1 MDASVGAMAA
11 NVLTASAL
19 ASDAAT
25 EIAAAVRTNLAVE
38 LGRIDAEISSRMAT
52 FTLPT
57 HFSSLDIAA
66 NGHVSADVKAVSHN
80 AITASSIQG
89 GSITA
94 AKFAAGA
101 IDANALATDAA
112 TEIATAVY
120 TGQMTEAY
128 RAAGVAPTLAQSL
141 FELIAHMGDSAISG
155 TTKTLRKIDGT
166 TAKTFTLD
174 SSTPTSITEAT

>member
-1 MDASVGAMAA
+1 
-11 NVLTASAL
+11 
-19 ASDAAT
+19 
-25 EIAAAVRTNLAVE
+25 
-38 LGRIDAEISSRMAT
+38 MAT

-57 HFSSLDIAA
+57 HFGSLDIAA
-66 NGHVSADVKAVSHN
+66 NGHVSADVKAVSNN

-120 TGQMTEAY
+120 TSQMTESY
-128 RAAGVAPTLAQSL
+128 RAAGVAPTLAQAM
-141 FELIAHMGDSAISG
+141 FELIAQMGDASIID
-155 TTKTLRKIDGT
+155 TTKTLRKIDGS
-166 TAKTFTLD
+166 TAKTFTLN
-174 SSTPTSITEAT
+174 SSTTPTSITEAT